1 MGTLGSPHP
10 QVCFHVVLGGT
21 YGFVIFYLKCF
32 VQTPALLEDGNLF
45 PPQTGGPPVVRVL
58 EMELL
63 LPTPPPPQGADM
75 LPTPPPP
82 APTSLPLLF
91 CLLSKASGLLLPSVG
106 RALGMWQF

>member
-1 MGTLGSPHP
+1 M
-10 QVCFHVVLGGT
+10 
-21 YGFVIFYLKCF
+21 
-32 VQTPALLEDGNLF
+32 
-45 PPQTGGPPVVRVL
+45 RVL

-91 CLLSKASGLLLPSVG
+91 CLVSKASGLLLPSVG
-106 RALGMWQF
+106 RALGMWQFQARPLTLGHHSPTLRHP